1 MPEWLSRLIV
11 TVIGIA
17 EEMPIR
23 IVVVI
28 VLGVNGSLKTIFT
41 AISSKLHITWK
52 NRTTYAQKVRIFI
65 FKK

>member
-28 VLGVNGSLKTIFT
+28 VLEVNNSLKTINT
-41 AISSKLHITWK
+41 ATSSKLHMTWK
-52 NRTTYAQKVRIFI
+52 NRTTCAQKIWNNLRI
-65 FKK
+65 